1 MHQIT
6 IYFIRG
12 TVLSGSLIKVNTVL
26 EQFLCDISGIILKT
40 VIWQVS
46 RDNISLKNAQIIHQ
60 FSTNTFP
67 QKNQGGIIMIP
78 LIHKFENFSNNG
90 ESW

>member
-12 TVLSGSLIKVNTVL
+12 TVLSGSLIKVNTVA
-26 EQFLCDISGIILKT
+26 EQFLGIILKT

-90 ESW
+90 ES